1 MQDPAKEARE
11 DYNKIGRIWSVALN
25 DYISFNNVG
34 FQHLIR
40 KGKAPRS
47 PRQQIKRL
55 TLIPYATEVI
65 LKPSQPVT
73 LREEE
78 KYSPIKRDGIEMMI
92 NTHVRFWAFHANI
105 ENKNI
110 RVIVRQI
117 NNGHKHFFSIF
128 EEDKQKRP
136 RE

>member
-1 MQDPAKEARE
+1 M
-11 DYNKIGRIWSVALN
+11 
-25 DYISFNNVG
+25 
-34 FQHLIR
+34 
-40 KGKAPRS
+40 
-47 PRQQIKRL
+47 KRL
-55 TLIPYATEVI
+55 MLIPHATEVI

-78 KYSPIKRDGIEMMI
+78 KYSPIKRDGIEMMV
-92 NTHVRFWAFHANI
+92 NTHVRFWAFHASI

-136 RE
+136 RV